1 MRRRNQDIR
10 CSASEAL
17 QCLGRIEE
25 WEFWWLNSSYY
36 TPVMSIYIYF
46 IYKYMY
52 CSIIRCMIYIYIYIH
67 TLYVIPIPGQMNRFS
82 VMQSPFVRGWDSSQA
97 WPVRSKWRP
106 TARQCGS
113 RSFAECRA
121 VPRSHRN
128 DIWKPTDHPW
138 PPPKQLI
145 IVDHISYTIYI

>member
-36 TPVMSIYIYF
+36 TPVMYIYIYF

-52 CSIIRCMIYIYIYIH
+52 CSIIRCMIYIHTYIH
-67 TLYVIPIPGQMNRFS
+67 TYIIRHSN
-82 VMQSPFVRGWDSSQA
+82 
-97 WPVRSKWRP
+97 
-106 TARQCGS
+106 
-113 RSFAECRA
+113 
-121 VPRSHRN
+121 PRSDESVLGHAVAFCPRLGFISGMACSVEMEA
-128 DIWKPTDHPW
+128 DCASVRKQELCGVPSSAEKPPERHMETNRPSLTSTKTANYCW
-138 PPPKQLI
+138 
-145 IVDHISYTIYI
+145 SY